1 MIEAQQEYRRSTSM
15 RVIPALLHIKE
26 LEPGCAAEKPQRRIA
41 VLLDHP
47 VVKQLGWF
55 SWLLV
60 IVALAAMQRV
70 TVILISILVLAGLLV
85 GIINATRWL
94 FARKR

>member
-1 MIEAQQEYRRSTSM
+1 M
-15 RVIPALLHIKE
+15 LHIQEPEPERAAKE
-26 LEPGCAAEKPQRRIA
+26 PQRRIT

-55 SWLLV
+55 SWSLAV
-60 IVALAAMQRV
+60 VALAATRPV
-70 TVILISILVLAGLLV
+70 TAIPISILVLAGLLV
-85 GIINATRWL
+85 GFINATRWL

>member
-1 MIEAQQEYRRSTSM
+1 MSRA
-15 RVIPALLHIKE
+15 VIHIQGLVSGSVTE
-26 LEPGCAAEKPQRRIA
+26 VPRRRIT

-55 SWLLV
+55 SWLLAM
-60 IVALAAMQRV
+60 VALAATRAV
-70 TVILISILVLAGLLV
+70 TAIPISILVLAGLLV

-94 FARKR
+94 FEWKR